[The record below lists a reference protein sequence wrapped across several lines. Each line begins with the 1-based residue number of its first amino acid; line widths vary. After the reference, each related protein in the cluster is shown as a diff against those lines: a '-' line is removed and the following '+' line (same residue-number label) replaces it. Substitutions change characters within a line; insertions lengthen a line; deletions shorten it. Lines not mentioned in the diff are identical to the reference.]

1 MTSSLDRLVNVEI
14 QYTEGLY
21 LVDGPRMVPHKELLD
36 SDFEDP
42 NALIHRELNIKTM
55 SIG

>member
-21 LVDGPRMVPHKELLD
+21 LVDRPRMVPHKELLD

-55 SIG
+55 PIG